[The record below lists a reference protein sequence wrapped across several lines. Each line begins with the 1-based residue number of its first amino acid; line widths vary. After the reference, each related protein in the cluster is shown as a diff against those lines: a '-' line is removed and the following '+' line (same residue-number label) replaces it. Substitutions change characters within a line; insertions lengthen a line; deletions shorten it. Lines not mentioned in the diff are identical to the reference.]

1 MNLSLPFLSLK
12 KNVSD
17 LINVNTS
24 SRKPELI
31 FSTKEIVNRI
41 TDEFKE
47 RTKLT
52 AGDGYFFRFPMMSA
66 R

>member
-1 MNLSLPFLSLK
+1 MFR
-12 KNVSD
+12 D
-17 LINVNTS
+17 LLNVNTT

-52 AGDGYFFRFPMMSA
+52 ASDGDFFRFPMMSA